1 MKGGFTAGCVVGVL
15 GALLALLLYSPVE
28 LAVREAT
35 MERSAID
42 GLVSWIHLNLGHS
55 VWLFGGVLACFV
67 VQLHRLQGL
76 LSSTSADVQEVSRLD
91 QILDVWIQVFIGIGV
106 IWTAVGMR
114 SALQAALGDP
124 GAALSDSADNV
135 LRKLVDGGILLAL
148 STTIAGAVG
157 GYAMR
162 LVKTVSV
169 GAQLQAFYSA
179 HERQDVDALL
189 NTAARI
195 EARLSQQ
202 GRASVTELPHKE
214 LSQKELAEKGWQP

>member
-15 GALLALLLYSPVE
+15 GALLALLLYTPVDA
-28 LAVREAT
+28 AVESGGVNG
-35 MERSAID
+35 M
-42 GLVSWIHLNLGHS
+42 VSWIRLNLGHS
-55 VWLFGGVLACFV
+55 VWLFAGVLACFA
-67 VQLHRLQGL
+67 VQLHRLQTL
-76 LSSTSADVQEVSRLD
+76 LSSASSEVQEVSRLD
-91 QILDVWIQVFIGIGV
+91 QVSDVWIQVFIGIGV

-162 LVKTVSV
+162 LVKTLTV

-189 NTAARI
+189 STAARI
-195 EARLSQQ
+195 EARLSAQS
-202 GRASVTELPHKE
+202 RASVTELPLEGGKHDAKV
-214 LSQKELAEKGWQP
+214 